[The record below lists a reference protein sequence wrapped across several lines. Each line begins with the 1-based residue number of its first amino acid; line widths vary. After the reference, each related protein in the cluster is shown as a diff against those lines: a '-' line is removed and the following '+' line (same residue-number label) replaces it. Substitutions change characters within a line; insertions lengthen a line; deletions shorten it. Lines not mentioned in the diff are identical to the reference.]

1 MLNHELLS
9 GGFRMLLSYQ
19 YFLDCHSESINHF
32 CKSKK
37 QYITFT
43 TSLIDYLL
51 KNSFEREKFL
61 ESGGQIE
68 CKIDKDCKI
77 IKIGE

>member
-1 MLNHELLS
+1 MLNESPSLDFH
-9 GGFRMLLSYQ
+9 MLLSYQ
-19 YFLDCHSESINHF
+19 HFLECHSEYIKYF

-51 KNSFEREKFL
+51 KNHFEREKFL
-61 ESGGQIE
+61 EVGGQIG